1 MERGCAADS
10 EVEAA
15 AVLKGNL
22 GSRKPFFFSSREN
35 EAIQISEEIFEAFER
50 AGVSNEILEWWT
62 VLEGRGETQ
71 AHGSTP
77 LPRAVRDG
85 AVRHIEKMAKQ
96 TGCQWSALFLGVA
109 LFDAF
114 CHRCAGGVAL
124 EVIPVV
130 CAAIVGIVKK
140 EDDASVYVHYPELA
154 YQASQFTQW
163 LQGNGY
169 ATLQPAVTVKQIQAK
184 EFEVLG
190 ILGWIVQVPTIE
202 VWARAVMNRLHV
214 LTGQRYAQ
222 QIWTMWQT
230 NLVHTMRLVLLKRAH
245 SSDFTWGSAACG
257 LFALGLIGA
266 GLLPSALLKN
276 NELDANA
283 WDQMLVEGQV
293 PGMKLQPAL
302 LSLEESENLL
312 EQLTIAT
319 GRDQPSVCAD
329 CEKVANVM
337 QEAMAEIRQRGSPK
351 PLNRASV

>member
-1 MERGCAADS
+1 MEQGCAADS

-15 AVLKGNL
+15 DVLRKEL
-22 GSRKPFFFSSREN
+22 GSHKSHIFSRE
-35 EAIQISEEIFEAFER
+35 SEDILEAFER

-62 VLEGRGETQ
+62 HLEARNEVQ
-71 AHGSTP
+71 LGSIP

-109 LFDAF
+109 LFDTF
-114 CHRCAGGVAL
+114 CHRCGNVAL

-163 LQGNGY
+163 LHGSGY
-169 ATLQPAVTVKQIQAK
+169 TIVQPAVTVKQIQAK

-214 LTGQRYAQ
+214 LTRQRYAQ
-222 QIWTMWQT
+222 KIGTMWQT

-245 SSDFTWGSAACG
+245 CSDFTWGSAACG

-276 NELDANA
+276 DELDANA
-283 WDQMLVEGQV
+283 WDQLLVDGQV
-293 PGMKLQPAL
+293 PGMKLQPAV

-329 CEKVANVM
+329 CKKVANVM
-337 QEAMAEIRQRGSPK
+337 QEAMAEIRLRGSPK